1 MQKRTNIRTPSPHY
15 CKTVA
20 AHLSTSISLCPASI
34 AQSPLSQLPRTN
46 GTEAE
51 ADAETD
57 ECWHSL
63 AARLQHCRHTSVPIN
78 NVMPRLNCSITSL
91 TETKADAKA
100 DDFLHLH

>member
-20 AHLSTSISLCPASI
+20 AHLPTSISLCPALI
-34 AQSPLSQLPRTN
+34 AQSPLSKLPGTN

-57 ECWHSL
+57 ECKHSV
-63 AARLQHCRHTSVPIN
+63 AARSQHCRNTSVPIT
-78 NVMPRLNCSITSL
+78 NVMPRLNCPITSL
-91 TETKADAKA
+91 TETEADAKA
-100 DDFLHLH
+100 DDFLH